1 MQKILIVEDDPIQ
14 LEMLY
19 ETVHSR
25 YPAWEIKKKRI
36 LSLSCAGIFAGIC
49 YSK

>member
-25 YPAWEIKKKRI
+25 YPAWEIK
-36 LSLSCAGIFAGIC
+36 LSLIHI
-49 YSK
+49 

>member
-1 MQKILIVEDDPIQ
+1 MQIEKGNLHLMQKILIVEDDPIQ

-25 YPAWEIKKKRI
+25 YPA
-36 LSLSCAGIFAGIC
+36 
-49 YSK
+49 